1 LSSAVVVVGCRT
13 VEPLLL
19 SVRAM
24 SSLLAM
30 LVLVLASL
38 LAAMVARA
46 IAGGAF
52 AVVLFLTLL
61 VGGAMVL
68 VINARSGEP

>member
-1 LSSAVVVVGCRT
+1 MAVAAGCRS
-13 VEPLLL
+13 VGPVHLL
-19 SVRAM
+19 VRAM
-24 SSLLAM
+24 SPLMALV
-30 LVLVLASL
+30 VLVLASL

-46 IAGGAF
+46 LAGGAF

-68 VINARSGEP
+68 AINARSGEP

>member
-1 LSSAVVVVGCRT
+1 MS
-13 VEPLLL
+13 PLMAL
-19 SVRAM
+19 V
-24 SSLLAM
+24 
-30 LVLVLASL
+30 VLVLASL

-46 IAGGAF
+46 LAGGAF

-68 VINARSGEP
+68 AINARSGEP